1 MKKTHYLLY
10 CSALHRY
17 ITLLVVNGSHSIKDI
32 DEMIKPAGLPFGTKL
47 EVVPINSMELAMY
60 VWLKERFYPD
70 HGVPADELE
79 IEDKRPVLRLVA

>member
-10 CSALHRY
+10 CQALHRY
-17 ITLLVVNGSHSIKDI
+17 VTLLSVTGNHSIKDI
-32 DEMIKPAGLPFGTKL
+32 HEMVKPAGLAYGTKL

-60 VWLKERFYPD
+60 VWLKQHHYPD